1 MDAAS
6 TMSSTGS
13 VKLPIRTERQSHRMT
28 TPAQV
33 LQHNAEQAAS
43 TLPPLLID
51 ANRVAATVSLGSH
64 GRRRAGPGDTF
75 WQFRQ
80 YNQSDPAHT
89 IDWRQS
95 AKFGPVYVREREWDA
110 AQTAGLW
117 CDCSPSMGFR
127 SSKKLPAKSERAA
140 VIGLGLASLLLQSGE
155 RVQLL
160 GSDIGAGSGRLAL
173 IQMAHNLQRSI
184 VDSEESAVPQVPVSL
199 PRHATVVF
207 LSDFLFPIETVE
219 SVLSS
224 YAGQAARGHL
234 LQILDP
240 AEENLPYRGRIRFQ
254 GLEDEGNLLIERT
267 EDVRTDYLQRLSE
280 HRARLSELANR
291 MGWTFSVHHTDRPPH
306 TALVSL
312 HMCMAEQPW

>member
-1 MDAAS
+1 
-6 TMSSTGS
+6 
-13 VKLPIRTERQSHRMT
+13 MT

-33 LQHNAEQAAS
+33 LQHNAEQAAA

-95 AKFGPVYVREREWDA
+95 AKFGPVFVREREWDA

-117 CDCSPSMGFR
+117 CDCSPSMQYR
-127 SSKKLPAKSERAA
+127 SSKKLPTKSERGA
-140 VIGLGLASLLLQSGE
+140 VIGLGLASLMLQGGE

-173 IQMAHNLQRSI
+173 IQMAHNLERSI
-184 VDSEESAVPQVPVSL
+184 SASEEMEIPNVPASL
-199 PRHATVVF
+199 PRHAAVVF
-207 LSDFLFPIETVE
+207 ASDFLFPVETIEA
-219 SVLSS
+219 VLSS
-224 YAGQAARGHL
+224 YSGRAARGHL

-240 AEENLPYRGRIRFQ
+240 AEESLPFRGRIRFR
-254 GLEDEGNLLIERT
+254 GMENEGNLLIERT
-267 EDVRTDYLQRLSE
+267 EDIQFDYLRRLSD
-280 HRARLSELANR
+280 HRARISALTNR
-291 MGWTFSVHHTDRPPH
+291 LGWTFGVHHTDRPPH

-312 HMCMAEQPW
+312 HTRMAEQPW